1 VRTLLVDQRRWDSLI
16 GVANRLMAGRSGFE
30 SRQDQKYVSA
40 LNLSTLSVGTSELS
54 TAWVLELFRGRKTSG
69 S

>member
-1 VRTLLVDQRRWDSLI
+1 VRTLLVEQGRWDSLV

-30 SRQDQKYVSA
+30 SRQDQKYISVLNVSK
-40 LNLSTLSVGTSELS
+40 LSVGPSELP
-54 TAWVLELFRGRKTSG
+54 TAWVLKLFRGRKTSG